1 MHWQSHSPSSASPTH
16 GAAESAIVV
25 SDPPTAA
32 WTRHI
37 RAEYLE
43 ISGLHLTKCQVQ
55 RLWGLGPVTCQA
67 IFAALRD
74 VKFPKRTHRGTWRA
88 QKG

>member
-1 MHWQSHSPSSASPTH
+1 MHRQSQPPSSASRTN
-16 GAAESAIVV
+16 AATESAIVASV
-25 SDPPTAA
+25 PPTAA

-43 ISGLHLTKCQVQ
+43 ISGLHLTKRQVQ

-74 VKFPKRTHRGTWRA
+74 VKFPKRTHRATWRA
-88 QKG
+88 QGG

>member
-1 MHWQSHSPSSASPTH
+1 MHRQSHSPRSASRTN
-16 GAAESAIVV
+16 AAAQSAVV
-25 SDPPTAA
+25 ASVPPTAA

-43 ISGLHLTKCQVQ
+43 ISGLHLTRRQVQ

-67 IFAALRD
+67 ILAALRD